1 MISDILLVIGCAV
14 FSVALRSFRHPVAFR
29 IGTLGLLGTSFL
41 AGWLLGG
48 SISLGI
54 VLAATW
60 LLLPWMEILTR
71 VRTLRL
77 PAERRLAPRTPPSR
91 TAFPGFDELTSEVE
105 DCGFEYLRDMGW
117 EFAGTQQFFR
127 AFNDSKRH
135 MQATICLSEQNDF
148 AFYYIAVT
156 SRTAQGEIF
165 TTWNYP
171 FSYGL
176 QIPPGTVIHRFA
188 GQGGFTAILAE
199 HERFLLT
206 RGVTATIDQD
216 EAGIA
221 ATMERE
227 MRSQVSHNIDAGLLT
242 RDGGDQI
249 RYTARGMFYL
259 WYQFLCDLVRL

>member
-1 MISDILLVIGCAV
+1 MISDILLVIGCAIL
-14 FSVALRSFRHPVAFR
+14 SVALRSFRHPLVFR
-29 IGTLGLLGTSFL
+29 LGTLGLLGTSFL

-48 SISLGI
+48 SIGLGI
-54 VLAATW
+54 VLASSW

-77 PAERRLAPRTPPSR
+77 PVERRLSPRTPPSR
-91 TAFPGFDELTSEVE
+91 TSFPGFDELTSEVE
-105 DCGFEYLRDMGW
+105 DCGFDHLRDMGW
-117 EFAGTQQFFR
+117 DFAGTEQFFR
-127 AFNDSKRH
+127 VFNDSKRH

-176 QIPPGTVIHRFA
+176 QVPPGMVINRFA
-188 GQGGFTAILAE
+188 GTGGFTAILAAHE
-199 HERFLLT
+199 HFLLS
-206 RGVTATIDQD
+206 RGITATIDQN

-221 ATMERE
+221 ATMEQE
-227 MRSQVSHNIDAGLLT
+227 MRAQVSHNITIGLLK
-242 RDGGDQI
+242 REGEDKI